1 MANVQSPT
9 IHRESREKTS
19 SFKKRKQLGHWVK
32 YDSDGRIKA
41 KLTFEIGKLS
51 GAVTKYKFH
60 SNGQIESQET
70 WKDDEKHAPWVFYNK
85 SGGLDKEKP
94 RTLSYRI
101 EISDGTS
108 NQTER

>member
-51 GAVTKYKFH
+51 GAVTK
-60 SNGQIESQET
+60 
-70 WKDDEKHAPWVFYNK
+70 
-85 SGGLDKEKP
+85 
-94 RTLSYRI
+94 
-101 EISDGTS
+101 
-108 NQTER
+108 